1 MALTMMYLGSNA
13 FVGPALS
20 NIAAPRCEV
29 VAKVNGLVGD
39 CAPLGYFDPL
49 GFSTGKTLEQMTSYR
64 EAELKHGRAAMA
76 ACLHWVLV
84 PYGFHPLAKSCHV
97 SHPENPLKSL
107 YEVRPAGW
115 LQIFIFVGFLEFL
128 GLQIKKNPT
137 YKAGDLLGAS
147 ELVDD
152 TDAGWVDY
160 QQKEL
165 NNGRLAM
172 IGTAGMI
179 AQELATGQKVW

>member
-1 MALTMMYLGSNA
+1 M
-13 FVGPALS
+13 
-20 NIAAPRCEV
+20 V
-29 VAKVNGLVGD
+29 VEGLVG
-39 CAPLGYFDPL
+39 ATSPLGYFDPL
-49 GFSTGKTLEQMTSYR
+49 GLSTGKTLEQMTSYR

-107 YEVRPAGW
+107 AEVRPAGW

-172 IGTAGMI
+172 VAIMGFWIQNLLFGTAEDMLFKPMLG
-179 AQELATGQKVW
+179 